1 MKARRLSFV
10 ILTATMSFAAVA
22 GAQPQ
27 DEEPSATDES
37 VPPDQAPPGPPQTEL
52 APGASQAPLPPP
64 AADIGFGT
72 PGQIVVSDDMQM
84 TLRRRRQTNTGM
96 TYDTTSVQLRPA
108 LDYFVARNL
117 SIGGQLR
124 IEYAAGDN
132 GVDTTIT
139 TIGLVP
145 RIGYNLALSPTTSIW
160 PRVGLGYIHTSYDNG
175 GSGAYNFSGYTV
187 TLDVFVPLVFQPVPH
202 FFLGGGPFAATD
214 LVSKHQGMDTIKT
227 TDIGLMST
235 IGGYFGP

>member
-22 GAQPQ
+22 GAQSQ
-27 DEEPSATDES
+27 DEEPAATDES
-37 VPPDQAPPGPPQTEL
+37 GPPGYPPPGPPQTEL

-72 PGQIVVSDDMQM
+72 PGHIVVSDDMQM
-84 TLRRRRQTNTGM
+84 VLLRRSQTLMGM
-96 TYDTTSVQLRPA
+96 TVDKTSVQLRPA
-108 LDYFVARNL
+108 LDYFVARNI

-124 IEYAAGDN
+124 IEYASGDN

-145 RIGYNLALSPTTSIW
+145 RIGYNVALSPTSSIW
-160 PRVGLGYIHTSYDNG
+160 PHVGLGYIHTSYDNG
-175 GSGAYNFSGYTV
+175 GGGANNFSSYTV
-187 TLDVFVPLVFQPVPH
+187 TLDVFVPLLFQPVPH
-202 FFLGGGPFAATD
+202 FFLGGGPFVAAD
-214 LVSKHQGMDTIKT
+214 LVSKLEGADTTKT
-227 TDIGLMST
+227 RDIGLMST

>member
-1 MKARRLSFV
+1 MKGRRLSFV

-27 DEEPSATDES
+27 AEEPAATDES
-37 VPPDQAPPGPPQTEL
+37 GPPADPPHGPPQAEL
-52 APGASQAPLPPP
+52 APGAAALPPP

-72 PGQIVVSDDMQM
+72 PGQFVVSDDVQM
-84 TLRRRRQTNTGM
+84 ALLRRSQTLMGM
-96 TYDTTSVQLRPA
+96 TTDTTSVQLRPA

-124 IEYAAGDN
+124 IEYASGDN
-132 GVDTTIT
+132 GVGTTIT
-139 TIGLVP
+139 TLGLVP
-145 RIGYNLALSPTTSIW
+145 RIGYNVALSPTSSIW
-160 PRVGLGYIHTSYDNG
+160 PRVGLGYIRTSYDNG
-175 GSGAYNFSGYTV
+175 GSGANNFSSYTV
-187 TLDVFVPLVFQPVPH
+187 TLDVFVPLLFQPVPH
-202 FFLGGGPFAATD
+202 FFLGGGPFLATD
-214 LVSKHQGMDTIKT
+214 LVSKLEGADTTKT

>member
-10 ILTATMSFAAVA
+10 ILTVTMSFAAVA
-22 GAQPQ
+22 WAQPQ
-27 DEEPSATDES
+27 DEEPAATDES
-37 VPPDQAPPGPPQTEL
+37 GPPDYPPPGPPQTEL
-52 APGASQAPLPPP
+52 APGAAQAPLPPP

-84 TLRRRRQTNTGM
+84 ALRRRSQSLMGTTI
-96 TYDTTSVQLRPA
+96 DTTSVQLRPA
-108 LDYFVARNL
+108 LDYVVARNI

-124 IEYAAGDN
+124 IEYASGDN

-145 RIGYNLALSPTTSIW
+145 RIGYNVALSPTSSIW

-175 GSGAYNFSGYTV
+175 GSGGNNFSSYTV
-187 TLDVFVPLVFQPVPH
+187 TLDVFVPLLFQPVPH
-202 FFLGGGPFAATD
+202 FFLGGGPFVATD
-214 LVSKHQGMDTIKT
+214 LVSKLEGMDTTKT

>member
-10 ILTATMSFAAVA
+10 ILTAMMSFAAVA

-27 DEEPSATDES
+27 DEEPAATEES
-37 VPPDQAPPGPPQTEL
+37 RPPDYPPPGPPQAEF
-52 APGASQAPLPPP
+52 APGASQAPPPPP

-72 PGQIVVSDDMQM
+72 PGQIVVTDDMQM
-84 TLRRRRQTNTGM
+84 ALRRRSQSLM
-96 TYDTTSVQLRPA
+96 TIDTTSVQLRPA

-124 IEYAAGDN
+124 IEYASGNN
-132 GVDTTIT
+132 GVDTTMT

-145 RIGYNLALSPTTSIW
+145 RIGYDVALSPTSSIW

-175 GSGAYNFSGYTV
+175 GSGAYNFSSYTV
-187 TLDVFVPLVFQPVPH
+187 TLDVFVPLLFQPVPH
-202 FFLGGGPFAATD
+202 FFLGGGPFLATD
-214 LVSKHQGMDTIKT
+214 LVSKLQGADTNKT

>member
-10 ILTATMSFAAVA
+10 ILTAMMSFAAVA

-27 DEEPSATDES
+27 DEEPAATEES
-37 VPPDQAPPGPPQTEL
+37 RPPDYPPPGPPQAEF
-52 APGASQAPLPPP
+52 APGASQAPPPPPP

-72 PGQIVVSDDMQM
+72 PGQIVVTDDMQM
-84 TLRRRRQTNTGM
+84 ALRRRSQSLM
-96 TYDTTSVQLRPA
+96 TIDTTSVQLRPA

-124 IEYAAGDN
+124 IEYASGNN
-132 GVDTTIT
+132 GVDTTMT

-145 RIGYNLALSPTTSIW
+145 RIGYDVALSPTSSIW

-175 GSGAYNFSGYTV
+175 GSGAYNFSSYTV
-187 TLDVFVPLVFQPVPH
+187 TLDVFVPLLFQPVPH
-202 FFLGGGPFAATD
+202 FFLGGGPFLATD
-214 LVSKHQGMDTIKT
+214 LVSKLQGADTNKT